1 MLYPGSIMTKASTTS
16 AKLWTPNFIR
26 IFLANFTTCAI
37 GNMFNSPYALHLVS
51 LGGKEM
57 HVGVAAFIYAV
68 CSVMMRPVAAWFLDN
83 RSRKKIYFFCLL
95 ATGGVMWGYLFAPLI
110 MMIVVRG
117 FQGLFFSAVGTASTT
132 NGYDTINPE
141 KFSEGVGY
149 LGFSN
154 AMATTLMPSVGLW
167 IYNSYGYKAFF
178 ITESALAVVAF
189 LLMLRFKFEDIEWK
203 PAPRLSEIKILDLM
217 VERRAL
223 PPSVMTAFA
232 AIVNAATSNFMAL
245 YLISIHSRFGA
256 GLYFMLQGLGT
267 LISRIFMGK
276 IMDRHGEAPIIMTS
290 CITMITAMIGLF
302 FAEYPAM
309 FFAGGLSFGVCVGM
323 TATCAQVMSV
333 RSVAKEHRA
342 RAASTYLLCWE
353 LFYALGGLVAGALIT
368 WFSYKT
374 SFLILMIMAP
384 AYFLTYKLWVSKTG
398 SAFKV
403 MKAREAAQLEEL
415 REAAKR
421 RAMGQKS
428 DQ

>member
-1 MLYPGSIMTKASTTS
+1 MPTAATQSS
-16 AKLWTPNFIR
+16 ARLWTPNFIR

-57 HVGVAAFIYAV
+57 QVGVAAFIYAV

-83 RSRKKIYFFCLL
+83 RSRKKIYFFSLL

-167 IYNSYGYKAFF
+167 IYNSFGYKAFF

-189 LLMLRFKFEDIEWK
+189 LLMIRFKFEDIEWK

-217 VERRAL
+217 VERKAL

-256 GLYFMLQGLGT
+256 GLYFMLQGIGT
-267 LISRIFMGK
+267 LVSRIFMGK
-276 IMDRHGEAPIIMTS
+276 IMDRHGESPIMT
-290 CITMITAMIGLF
+290 GLF

-309 FFAGGLSFGVCVGM
+309 FFVGGLSFGVCVGM

-353 LFYALGGLVAGALIT
+353 LFYALGGLVAGMLIT

-374 SFLILMIMAP
+374 SFLILMILAP
-384 AYFLTYKLWVSKTG
+384 CYFLTYRLWVSKTD
-398 SAFKV
+398 SAFEV
-403 MKAREAAQLEEL
+403 MKAKEAAQLEEL
-415 REAAKR
+415 REAARR
-421 RAMGQKS
+421 RAEGQKEG
-428 DQ
+428 

>member
-1 MLYPGSIMTKASTTS
+1 MTAANQTT
-16 AKLWTPNFIR
+16 ARLWTPNFIR

-68 CSVMMRPVAAWFLDN
+68 CSVIMRPVAAWFLDN

-95 ATGGVMWGYLFAPLI
+95 ATGGLMCGYLFAPLI

-117 FQGLFFSAVGTASTT
+117 FQGLFFSAVSTASTT

-149 LGFSN
+149 MGFSN

-167 IYNSYGYKAFF
+167 IYNSFGFRAFF
-178 ITESALAVVAF
+178 LAEASLALIAF
-189 LLMLRFKFEDIEWK
+189 FLMLGFKFEEIEWK
-203 PAPRLSEIKILDLM
+203 PAPKLSEINILDL
-217 VERRAL
+217 VAERRAL
-223 PPSVMTAFA
+223 PPSILTAFA
-232 AIVNAATSNFMAL
+232 AIVNAATANFMAL
-245 YLISIHSRFGA
+245 YLISIHSQFGA

-267 LISRIFMGK
+267 LISRTFIGK
-276 IMDRHGEAPIIMTS
+276 IMDRKGESPIITTS
-290 CITMITAMIGLF
+290 CITMVTALIGLIY
-302 FAEYPAM
+302 AEIPAM
-309 FFAGGLSFGVCVGM
+309 FFIGGLSFGVCVGM
-323 TATCAQVMSV
+323 TATCMQVMSV
-333 RSVAKEHRA
+333 RSVPKEHRA

-353 LFYALGGLVAGALIT
+353 LFYALGGLVSGTLIT

-374 SFLILMIMAP
+374 SFLILMVMAP
-384 AYFLTYKLWVSKTG
+384 AYFLTYRLWVSKTD

-403 MKAREAAQLEEL
+403 IKAKEAAHLEEL
-415 REAAKR
+415 REAARKR
-421 RAMGQKS
+421 AKGIEKEQ
-428 DQ
+428 